1 MTDAATDPVND
12 LATDTSRCGSWP
24 SPISAD
30 LVAAGG
36 VRIEAVAVSGDDV
49 WWQETRP
56 VEQGRSV
63 LVSASTGDRLPA
75 PWSARSRV
83 HEYGGGS
90 WWIGREHAYFV
101 EARDQAVH
109 RIPIDPSVDGE
120 TNAERLSAPAPTGT
134 EWRFADGREHP
145 DGSLVV
151 CVRETHRS
159 EPGEHHEPANDLVA
173 IRTDRGTEGQ
183 PEILIG
189 GSDFFAD
196 PRISPDGKHLSWIQW
211 NHPNMPW
218 NETELVVA
226 QLVRNDDVISL
237 GPPMTVVSGASVVGP
252 DWTADGRLVYSSDG
266 SGFWNLHWWRVDG
279 TGGALTRLTGAEIGA
294 PAWVFGTRRWV
305 ELADGRLVAAV
316 TRDAVDTLS
325 IVESD
330 GTVRAVPGFDSTSG
344 FGPETPV
351 AVGSPT
357 AAGSAAPSVVC
368 VIATTPTGLPEITN
382 IDVDSGLATVIRP
395 AAPVGVEAGW
405 LTVPESIW
413 FDSNGR
419 STHAFFYRPAA
430 PPGAAEVDPD
440 EKPPLIVIGHGGPT
454 AHNGPELSLKV
465 QYWTSRGFAVVD
477 VNYGGST
484 GFGKDYRD
492 RLHESWGEIDVEDC
506 INAAVHLVAEG
517 LVDGQRLTI
526 RGSSSG
532 GLTVLG
538 ALIRSDRFAAGV
550 SLYGVADLKALAADT
565 HKFESRYLDWLIG
578 PYPEEIERYESR
590 SPVNDA
596 RAITTPMLLM
606 QGTEDR
612 VVPPSQSEAVVA
624 ALGANGVDHVYVTF
638 DGESHGFRR
647 AESIVSSLELELW
660 FYGQVFGFAPSDA
673 VSAPDPAM
681 GRGFG
686 LDRSVGGS

>member
-1 MTDAATDPVND
+1 MVN
-12 LATDTSRCGSWP
+12 LATETHRCGSWP

-36 VRIEAVAVSGDDV
+36 VRVEALAVRGDDV

-56 VEQGRSV
+56 LEHGRSV
-63 LVSASTGDRLPA
+63 LVSALAGDRLPS

-90 WWIGREHAYFV
+90 WWFGREHAYFV
-101 EARDQAVH
+101 EAEDQAVY
-109 RIPIDPSVDGE
+109 RIPVAPSAEADP
-120 TNAERLSAPAPTGT
+120 TPERVSAPAPTGT
-134 EWRFADGREHP
+134 GWRFADGREHA
-145 DGSLVV
+145 DGSLIV
-151 CVRETHRS
+151 CVREAHRS
-159 EPGEHHEPANDLVA
+159 EPGDHEEPPNDLVA
-173 IRTDRGTEGQ
+173 IGVDRGSPKQ
-183 PEILIG
+183 PQVLVAG
-189 GSDFFAD
+189 PDFVSD
-196 PRISPDGKHLSWIQW
+196 PRISPDGTSLSWIQW

-218 NETELVVA
+218 NETELRVA
-226 QLVRNDDVISL
+226 PLLRDGGNDSVSL
-237 GPPMTVVSGASVVGP
+237 GPSTTVASGVSISGP
-252 DWTADGRLVYSSDG
+252 AWTADGRLVYGSDVN
-266 SGFWNLHWWRVDG
+266 GFWNLHWWRPDG
-279 TGGALTRLTGAEIGA
+279 VGGSLTGLTGAEIGA
-294 PAWVFGTRRWV
+294 PAWVFGTQRWV
-305 ELADGRLVAAV
+305 ELPDGRLAAVV

-325 IVESD
+325 VIEAD
-330 GTVRAVPGFDSTSG
+330 GTVRPVPGFGSADG
-344 FGPETPV
+344 FGPDTPV
-351 AVGSPT
+351 AIGSIS
-357 AAGSAAPSVVC
+357 AAGPSASASVC
-368 VIATTPTGLPEITN
+368 VVAATPTGLPEVARV
-382 IDVDSGLATVIRP
+382 DVDSGSFTVIRP
-395 AAPVGVEAGW
+395 AAPIGVESAW
-405 LTVPESIW
+405 LSVPESIW
-413 FDSNGR
+413 FDSDGR
-419 STHAFFYRPAA
+419 PTQAFFYRPTAGGTA
-430 PPGAAEVDPD
+430 MADPH

-454 AHNGPELSLKV
+454 AHNSPELSLKI

-484 GFGKDYRD
+484 GFGKLYRD
-492 RLHESWGEIDVEDC
+492 RLHQSWGEIDVDDC
-506 INAAVHLVAEG
+506 INAALHLAAEG
-517 LVDGQRLTI
+517 LVDGDRLAI

-532 GLTVLG
+532 GLTVLA

-596 RAITTPMLLM
+596 TAITTPMLLM

-624 ALGANGVDHVYVTF
+624 ALAANGVDHVYVTF

-660 FYGQVFGFAPSDA
+660 FYGQVFGFTPADP
-673 VSAPDPAM
+673 VTAPDTAV

-686 LDRSVGGS
+686 LDEALDNR